1 MAKVKFLSENG
12 KNYLPVK
19 MKCSDKNDDGGHFI
33 GGNPRL
39 FCRMKGKV
47 PIKVATAAFLSE
59 LFSFNGELGSCFAR

>member
-33 GGNPRL
+33 GGTPRL

-47 PIKVATAAFLSE
+47 PINQLGTVWFIGFFLV
-59 LFSFNGELGSCFAR
+59 LRMD